1 MTGTKLGKRAVVI
14 GAGMAGLAAAG
25 ALAGHFEQV
34 TVLERDGLSQAAAH
48 RPGTPQDRHLHGLL
62 PGGQR
67 ALGRLF
73 QDFERDFARSGAV
86 PLRAAQGIRQEL
98 PGLGA
103 LPARDFG
110 WRFHGASRPLIEFTT
125 RRQVERL
132 RNVTMRAG
140 CRVLEIIASPGGA
153 AVTGVSY
160 ESAEG
165 RRGNLAADL
174 VIDASGRCSPTLGLL
189 SAIGRPLPS
198 ETSIDVD
205 FHYSTARFAIPAEV
219 PFEWRGV
226 ATPAKAPERIRGGF
240 MLPIEDNCWVLALTG
255 RLGEQPPAD
264 PEGFMAYARQ
274 LETRTIYDAI
284 RHARRQGEIVR
295 FAFPASVWRHFERL
309 DAFPRGLLPLGDGIC
324 RFNPI
329 YSQGMSVAAQ
339 EACALRQL
347 LSERAADADPL
358 ADLAPAYFAKI
369 RPLIEAPWNMSAV
382 PDLLYPQT
390 RGERPADFENS
401 VRFSGALARI
411 AMRDPAVHRLM
422 LEVLHLLR
430 PPSVYQ
436 DPGLQELV
444 RQELVE
450 MAAA

>member
-1 MTGTKLGKRAVVI
+1 MTGTKLGKQAVVI

-25 ALAGHFEQV
+25 ALAGHFDQV
-34 TVLERDGLSQAAAH
+34 TVLERDGLSREVAN

-67 ALGRLF
+67 ALGMLF
-73 QDFERDFARSGAV
+73 QDFDRDFARSGAM
-86 PLRAAQGIRQEL
+86 PLRVAREIRYEL

-110 WRFHGASRPLIEFTT
+110 WHFHGASRPLIEFTT

-132 RNVTMRAG
+132 GNVTMRVG
-140 CRVLEIIASPGGA
+140 CRVLELIAAPGGA
-153 AVTGVSY
+153 AVTGVRY

-165 RRGNLAADL
+165 RRENLAADL
-174 VIDASGRCSPTLGLL
+174 VIDASGRCAPTLGLL
-189 SAIGRPLPS
+189 SAIGQARPN

-205 FHYSTARFAIPAEV
+205 FHYSTARFAIPADV

-226 ATPAKAPERIRGGF
+226 VTPAKAPERIRGGF
-240 MLPIEDNCWVLALTG
+240 MLPIEGNSWVLTLTG
-255 RLGEQPPAD
+255 RLGERPPAD
-264 PEGFMAYARQ
+264 PDGFMDYARQ
-274 LETRTIYDAI
+274 LETPTIYEAI
-284 RHARRQGEIVR
+284 RHARQQGEIVR

-309 DAFPRGLLPLGDGIC
+309 DAFPRGLLPIGDGIC
-324 RFNPI
+324 CFNPI
-329 YSQGMSVAAQ
+329 YGQGMSVAAQ

-347 LSERAADADPL
+347 LRERVADADPL
-358 ADLAPAYFAKI
+358 ADLAPAFFARI

-401 VRFSGALARI
+401 ARFSGALARI

-430 PPSVYQ
+430 SPAVYQ
-436 DPGLQELV
+436 DPALQELV
-444 RQELVE
+444 RQELADV
-450 MAAA
+450 AAA